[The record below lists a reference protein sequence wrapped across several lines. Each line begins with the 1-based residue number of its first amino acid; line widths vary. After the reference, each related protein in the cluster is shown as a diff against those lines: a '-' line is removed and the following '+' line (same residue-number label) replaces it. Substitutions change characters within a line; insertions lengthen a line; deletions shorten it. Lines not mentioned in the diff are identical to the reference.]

1 VANVGDS
8 LRRLSLIQH
17 RIYNLLG
24 DAWHAVCRKLSRRRR
39 RRSGLGGS
47 TNPPPV
53 VSPPEIRIIDDGE
66 LKDESEDGYVSDST
80 SDSASE
86 ELDFAIAA
94 DTDDTATPPAAAARP
109 LHGRLL
115 SAAVLCSQGP
125 L

>member
-1 VANVGDS
+1 
-8 LRRLSLIQH
+8 
-17 RIYNLLG
+17 
-24 DAWHAVCRKLSRRRR
+24 LSRRRR
-39 RRSGLGGS
+39 RRSGLGES